1 VRLGLSFQG
10 SEFKGWIMLGT
21 AISGISVTIL
31 VLIFADNRSHP
42 TTKITRCLM
51 GFFVAIVWIM
61 ALADEVVHML

>member
-1 VRLGLSFQG
+1 
-10 SEFKGWIMLGT
+10 MLGT